1 MYVTLISANE
11 LPGGEKD
18 DVVQALN
25 EMASDLGGKD
35 VRGFKQAYLLR
46 GEKGKTIALAMWDS
60 AQDAEAFVRSEPGK
74 KAAKRQDKAFGGK
87 ARKERYQVTWRAK
100 FSESGGVE
108 PETP

>member
-1 MYVTLISANE
+1 MYVTLISADE

-25 EMASDLGGKD
+25 EMAADLGGKD

-60 AQDAEAFVRSEPGK
+60 PQDAEAFVRSEPGK